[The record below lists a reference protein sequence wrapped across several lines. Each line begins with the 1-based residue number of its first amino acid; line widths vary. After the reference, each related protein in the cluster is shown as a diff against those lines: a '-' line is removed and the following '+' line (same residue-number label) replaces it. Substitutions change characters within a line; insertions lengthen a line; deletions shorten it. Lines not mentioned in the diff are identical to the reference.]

1 MVQKKY
7 TVEEI
12 KKHVEENSNCTFV
25 ETHMEKTKHGSKR
38 ILSLICECGVAFDA
52 QWNKFNRKDGIPQRR
67 CKKCSLKERGK
78 KQMMTDEEYT
88 SRKEKAGISI
98 QHLEVPKGR
107 GNGIRHICP
116 ECGDRN
122 WKPTPANVLAGK
134 STKCKKCSTDSVGGY
149 NKKPLEA
156 YLEVLRSKGIL
167 LKDRNSYKDTS
178 TPALHICPRCGDDW
192 LVRPNAILC
201 REKPMCEPC
210 SYILRGESRTYS
222 IEEVERT
229 ISQNSCKWID
239 GEYTGIKGKLTYRC
253 ECGEPFERIFADFKR
268 GMNRCRKCTFAI
280 SKGEYF
286 IMNEFEKESIEFV
299 FQQKFKD
306 LRGKR
311 KMPLSYDFGI
321 YKDTQLIAL
330 LECDGRQHFEPVTF
344 GKITLEQAEENLKC
358 VQQRDA
364 RKEQYAK
371 EKGIPLY
378 RIKDTELEKIQ
389 DILKL
394 LF

>member
-1 MVQKKY
+1 MFLQ
-7 TVEEI
+7 
-12 KKHVEENSNCTFV
+12 
-25 ETHMEKTKHGSKR
+25 
-38 ILSLICECGVAFDA
+38 
-52 QWNKFNRKDGIPQRR
+52 
-67 CKKCSLKERGK
+67 
-78 KQMMTDEEYT
+78 
-88 SRKEKAGISI
+88 EKALS
-98 QHLEVPKGR
+98 V
-107 GNGIRHICP
+107 
-116 ECGDRN
+116 
-122 WKPTPANVLAGK
+122 
-134 STKCKKCSTDSVGGY
+134 KKCSTDSVGGY